1 MADVVS
7 CQLAVGLAV
16 GTEVAGGQRRPLVVH
31 ELVSSPVPKLNEVH
45 KMHNVIQEIFGGS
58 HCAVIL

>member
-16 GTEVAGGQRRPLVVH
+16 GTEVVSGPLVVH
-31 ELVSSPVPKLNEVH
+31 ELVPSPVPKLNEVH
-45 KMHNVIQEIFGGS
+45 KMHNVIQEIFRGS
-58 HCAVIL
+58 RCAVIL